1 MESREE
7 IINALR
13 YLRTFTIHQLVRETR
28 NLDKAGVNWESTVRS
43 FVWKLEKRGH
53 VKKIGKVKENG
64 RLVSLYQSLV
74 MYASNEELKW

>member
-1 MESREE
+1 VESREE

>member
-1 MESREE
+1 MRAREE